1 MQPPAAK
8 HTKHL
13 SYAETEIQ
21 QSTQDWFQSNSR
33 ERLPHSNITSVSA
46 QKAFTPLSHC
56 PSRAMNNRQTS

>member
-46 QKAFTPLSHC
+46 
-56 PSRAMNNRQTS
+56 